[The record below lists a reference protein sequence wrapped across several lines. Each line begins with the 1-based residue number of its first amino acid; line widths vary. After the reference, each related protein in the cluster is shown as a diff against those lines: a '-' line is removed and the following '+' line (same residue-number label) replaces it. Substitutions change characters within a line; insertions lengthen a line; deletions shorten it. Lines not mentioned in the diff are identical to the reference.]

1 MVVPTASSHRDPQ
14 MEYTS
19 NTPPSNTSPSGV
31 DHLSSPYVLEL
42 LSERAADITH
52 RRNSGVEDCWRKA
65 RTQFAHGDAEKAAG
79 GWEKGTT
86 LDGSITR
93 GYSEP
98 DGDGRST
105 VSVNITRPYTNAGT
119 ARTADL
125 LLPAGERDNWDIRET
140 PISDLEALRPYFA
153 EQPELLQHLPF
164 KLAAKLQQPP
174 EARKRAIAQCRELI
188 KDYLVETDFASKTRK
203 QIKESGLPGTG
214 ILYGPFPEDRKV
226 TTDVQQAVEL
236 LVSVVPPEEQ
246 EARRFE
252 LEMKILKRPALE
264 LVPVEN
270 IYPDKKCGGSIHNGD
285 HVWQVVPDI
294 TKSQLRK
301 LRDASGYVTEELDY
315 LLTQEPEGVKEVGG
329 PKKKSFEIW
338 RRTGEVNLTKLAS
351 CQEELDQFRGQLGKT
366 NTLDFDEATDCYE
379 WMQLEFINDRLVKV
393 NALATDSQR
402 LPYNFLVWEE
412 RTDSPFGIGIP
423 EQIETP
429 QRGLNM
435 AVRAAQD
442 NLGYSV
448 GFGLIYLEGVIE
460 AMDGDDVEYRPYKVY
475 RALRDQLMALAGK
488 EVNPKDAI
496 QTLEFPNYLDKIL
509 PWINYWLQMAE
520 QTTGL
525 PLLLQGQKATDSV
538 GVTNALMGSSTT
550 NLRLFVKH
558 WDDDVCKP
566 VINEMYNWVQLY
578 GPPEAQ
584 ADAVAQ
590 PLGSSILVEKELQQQ
605 ALLQLLQLAP
615 QPVYGLSP
623 KTLAK
628 RQVEGFGFNYDDVKA
643 TDEELEQLQAAAEA
657 PEPAVQV
664 AQIRSET
671 DLQIQQM
678 KDTIAEMKLM
688 LEAQLKGESIE
699 QAREAVQTQG
709 LANIAQETIRSEGEQ
724 ESQVLS
730 AELDP
735 TNPNVGAAPGP
746 VPAVA
751 PPNQPGASRDSAELV
766 TDEELDALGL

>member
-1 MVVPTASSHRDPQ
+1 MIDQPTS
-14 MEYTS
+14 T
-19 NTPPSNTSPSGV
+19 
-31 DHLSSPYVLEL
+31 SSPYVLEL

-52 RRNSGVEDCWRKA
+52 RRNSGIEDCWRKA
-65 RTQFAHGDAEKAAG
+65 RTQFAHGDAEKDTSG

-86 LDGSITR
+86 LDGPITK

-98 DGDGRST
+98 DADGRST

-140 PISDLEALRPYFA
+140 PISDVEALRPYFA
-153 EQPELLQHLPF
+153 EQPELLQMVPF

-174 EARKRAIAQCRELI
+174 EVRKAAIEQCRALI
-188 KDYLVETDFASKTRK
+188 KDYLIETDFASKTRK
-203 QIKESGLPGTG
+203 QIKESGLTG
-214 ILYGPFPEDRKV
+214 SGIIYGPFPENRKL
-226 TTDVQQAVEL
+226 TPDVKQAVDL
-236 LVSVVPPEEQ
+236 LTASVAPEEQ
-246 EARRFE
+246 PARRFE

-285 HVWQVVPDI
+285 HIWHVVPDI
-294 TKSQLRK
+294 TKSQIRK
-301 LRDASGYVTEELDY
+301 LRDATGYFTEELDY

-338 RRTGEVNLTKLAS
+338 RRTGEVNITKLAG
-351 CQEELDQFRGQLGKT
+351 CQEELDQLHEQLGKAPAPY
-366 NTLDFDEATDCYE
+366 DEATDCFE
-379 WMQLEFINDRLVKV
+379 WLQLEFINDHLVKV
-393 NALATDSQR
+393 NALPTDSQR

-412 RTDSPFGIGIP
+412 RTDSPAGIGIP

-429 QRGLNM
+429 QRGLNV

-448 GFGLIYLEGVIE
+448 GFGIAYIEGVIE
-460 AMDGDDVEYRPYKVY
+460 AMDGGDNTYRPYKVY
-475 RALRDQLMALAGK
+475 RVLRDQLMALAGK
-488 EVNPKDAI
+488 EVSPKDAI
-496 QTLEFPNYLDKIL
+496 QALEFPNYLDKIL

-566 VINEMYNWVQLY
+566 IITEMYNWVQLY

-628 RQVEGFGFNYDDVKA
+628 RQVEGFGFSYDDVKA
-643 TDEELEQLQAAAEA
+643 TEEELQQLQAAAEQ

-664 AQIRSET
+664 AQIRSQT

-678 KDTIAEMKLM
+678 KDQIAEMKVM
-688 LEAQLKGESIE
+688 IEAQLKGASIE

-709 LANIAQETIRSEGEQ
+709 MANIAQEAIKTEGQ
-724 ESQVLS
+724 QDSQVLD
-730 AELDP
+730 ATLDP
-735 TNPNVGAAPGP
+735 TNPNVGKAPGA
-746 VPAVA
+746 VAVA
-751 PPNQPGASRDSAELV
+751 PPTTPGATRESPDQV
-766 TDEELDALGL
+766 TDEELAALGL

>member
-1 MVVPTASSHRDPQ
+1 MTNQP
-14 MEYTS
+14 
-19 NTPPSNTSPSGV
+19 
-31 DHLSSPYVLEL
+31 SSPYILEL
-42 LSERAADITH
+42 LSERGEDITYLN
-52 RRNSGVEDCWRKA
+52 NSGIKECWRKA
-65 RTQFAHGDAEKAAG
+65 RVQFAHGDAEKATG
-79 GWEKGTT
+79 SKWEKSTT
-86 LDGSITR
+86 LDAPMTR

-125 LLPAGERDNWDIRET
+125 LLPAGERDNWDLRET
-140 PISDLEALRPYFA
+140 PISDLEALRPYF
-153 EQPELLQHLPF
+153 ESQPELLAQVSY
-164 KLAAKLQQPP
+164 KLAIKLQQPP
-174 EARKRAIAQCRELI
+174 EARKAAIDKCRELI

-203 QIKESGLPGTG
+203 QIKESGLVGTG
-214 ILYGPFPEDRKV
+214 IIYGPFPEERKL
-226 TTDVQQAVEL
+226 TPDVKQAVEV
-236 LVSVVPPEEQ
+236 LVASVPEEEQ
-246 EARRFE
+246 ATRRFE

-264 LVPVEN
+264 LIPVEN
-270 IYPDKKCGGSIHNGD
+270 GYPDKKCGGNIHKGD
-285 HVWQVVPDI
+285 HYWQVVPDI

-301 LRDASGYVTEELDY
+301 LRNAAGYFTEEIDY
-315 LLTQEPEGVKEVGG
+315 LLTQEPEMVKEVGG

-338 RRTGEVNLTKLAS
+338 RRTGEVNLTKLVES
-351 CQEELDQFRGQLGKT
+351 EESWNQLRSQIGRSESPY
-366 NTLDFDEATDCYE
+366 DEACDCFE
-379 WMQLEFINDRLVKV
+379 WLQLEFINDRLVKV
-393 NALATDSQR
+393 NALPTDSQR
-402 LPYNFLVWEE
+402 LPYNSLMWEE
-412 RTDSPFGIGIP
+412 RTDSSAGIGIP

-448 GFGLIYLEGVIE
+448 GFGIAYIEGVIE
-460 AMDGDDVEYRPYKVY
+460 AMDGDDTTYHPYKVY
-475 RALRDQLMALAGK
+475 RVLRDQLMALAGK
-488 EVNPKDAI
+488 EVAPKDAI
-496 QTLEFPNYLDKIL
+496 QPLTFPNHLKDIL

-566 VINEMYNWVQLY
+566 IITELYNWVQLY

-584 ADAVAQ
+584 ADAVAWA
-590 PLGSSILVEKELQQQ
+590 LGSAILVEKELHQQ
-605 ALLQLLQLAP
+605 ALIQLLPLSKDP
-615 QPVYGLSP
+615 SYGLSP
-623 KTLAK
+623 KLLAQ
-628 RQVEGFGFNYDDVKA
+628 RDVEGFGFNYDSIKL
-643 TDEELEQLQAAAEA
+643 TDEEREELQTMLAQ

-664 AQIRSET
+664 AQIRAET

-678 KDTIAEMKLM
+678 KDAMAEMKLM

-709 LANIAQETIRSEGEQ
+709 LANIAQEAVRAEGDADQ
-724 ESQVLS
+724 SM
-730 AELDP
+730 LDAALNP
-735 TNPNVGAAPGP
+735 DNPNVGEAPGSVQP
-746 VPAVA
+746 TPAV
-751 PPNQPGASRDSAELV
+751 PPPTTPGATRESAEQV
-766 TDEELDALGL
+766 TDEELAALGL